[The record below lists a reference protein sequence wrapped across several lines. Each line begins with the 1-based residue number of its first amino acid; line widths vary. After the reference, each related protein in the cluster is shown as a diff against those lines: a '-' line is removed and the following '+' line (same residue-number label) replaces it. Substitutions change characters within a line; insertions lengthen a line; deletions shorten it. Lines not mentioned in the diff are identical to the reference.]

1 MRPRSPEQAAYRKAM
16 ESYDVVF
23 ALGPAGTGKT
33 ALATSFG
40 VELVASGVREKL
52 ILCRPAV
59 EAGERLGFLPGD
71 MQDKITPYARPFY
84 DVLHQCMTPPEV
96 ARALAR
102 GTIEIAPLAFMRG
115 RTLSGAF
122 VILDEAQ
129 NCTPLQIRMLLTRLG
144 DHAQVVVAGD
154 PTQVDLPGGSGG
166 GESGLR
172 DAVGR
177 LRSLPGVAVVTF
189 SSRHVFRH
197 PLVKQVIAAYESS

>member
-1 MRPRSPEQAAYRKAM
+1 MKPRSAEQAAYRKAM
-16 ESYDVVF
+16 DCYDVVF

-33 ALATSFG
+33 ALATACG
-40 VELVASGVREKL
+40 VALVAAGVREKL

-71 MQDKITPYARPFY
+71 MQEKILPYARPFY
-84 DVLHQCMTPPEV
+84 DALHQCMSSAELS
-96 ARALAR
+96 RALAR

-129 NCTPLQIRMLLTRLG
+129 NCTPLQLKMFLTRLG
-144 DHAQVVVAGD
+144 DGAQLVVTGD
-154 PTQVDLPGGSGG
+154 PTQIDLPAGVA
-166 GESGLR
+166 SGLT
-172 DAVGR
+172 DAVER
-177 LRSLPGVAVVTF
+177 LKKLPGVAVVQF

-197 PLVKQVIAAYESS
+197 PLVKQVIAAYESL